1 MHARNKEK
9 NYLFVAF
16 LDMSKATVGY
26 SYSQLWRKK
35 SLQCCKKDIVL
46 HYFSGNLKN
55 MQHAEMKFRNI

>member
-26 SYSQLWRKK
+26 SYSQLWCKK
-35 SLQCCKKDIVL
+35 SLQCCKKMISFCIIFL
-46 HYFSGNLKN
+46 GTLKTCD
-55 MQHAEMKFRNI
+55 MQK